1 MPSQVSIPDMHLW
14 SQCIGGLIIN
24 FGIAEFLT
32 LRCIEKCSGEAAALK
47 IRGEKLGQRIS
58 AAKQAIDGSAL
69 SEKERQEAASL
80 WEEIRE
86 LAKTRNR
93 VAHNPIVLGFSPS
106 LGGHVFSIIDLKKA
120 VPSGRNEM
128 EALDYQQ
135 ISDVAL
141 RVAAISQRLGA
152 LIEAVPNSKK

>member
-1 MPSQVSIPDMHLW
+1 M
-14 SQCIGGLIIN
+14 
-24 FGIAEFLT
+24 
-32 LRCIEKCSGEAAALK
+32 
-47 IRGEKLGQRIS
+47 
-58 AAKQAIDGSAL
+58 
-69 SEKERQEAASL
+69 
-80 WEEIRE
+80 
-86 LAKTRNR
+86 
-93 VAHNPIVLGFSPS
+93 AHNPIVLGFSPS